1 MKLLLD
7 THIWF
12 WSLAEPSRLSR
23 RVARELGDP
32 ENEVW
37 LSPISVWELIVLAE
51 KGQVR
56 LDSEPAAW
64 VREALRRVSLKQ
76 APLSYEIAIESWS
89 VELPHQDPADRFLAA
104 TARIYDLTLVTQD
117 ERLLGA
123 RGISSLANK

>member
-56 LDSEPAAW
+56 FDSEPAAW

-76 APLSYEIAIESWS
+76 APLSYEIAIESRF